1 METTEKDATL
11 MSDTLQDLLIT
22 LTDGYNTYPFPEGT
36 EKANAIDDALAVMRE
51 YIETSKVRRPEAE
64 S

>member
-1 METTEKDATL
+1 METTEQDATL